1 MALDVNFSLA
11 RFDHSSEI
19 ERVGLECGFRT
30 NNFEDEP

>member
-1 MALDVNFSLA
+1 MALGVNSSLIG
-11 RFDHSSEI
+11 FDHSSEI